1 MVYRISMHW
10 LKFQKQVKFKANFQ
24 AFPALENIED
34 LGRLPV
40 SLGMSSFTIPA
51 FFGKLGMGTSPL
63 ALRKAPKVPKGL
75 KKRKVKE
82 KKRKKKQKTKN
93 KTKQN
98 QKTKTKTKTKKT
110 TKKKK
115 KKERKI
121 YASTRFEPMN
131 SAIHWGSVLHACIHF
146 FLNIQ

>member
-10 LKFQKQVKFKANFQ
+10 LKSQKQLKFKAIFQ
-24 AFPALENIED
+24 AFPALESIDD

-51 FFGKLGMGTSPL
+51 FFGKLSMGTSPL
-63 ALRKAPKVPKGL
+63 PVLRQRKAEKKEG
-75 KKRKVKE
+75 KRKE
-82 KKRKKKQKTKN
+82 QK

-98 QKTKTKTKTKKT
+98 KT
-110 TKKKK
+110 TKTNKQTKK

-121 YASTRFEPMN
+121 
-131 SAIHWGSVLHACIHF
+131 HA
-146 FLNIQ
+146 

>member
-10 LKFQKQVKFKANFQ
+10 LKSQKQVKFKANFQ
-24 AFPALENIED
+24 AFPALESIED

-82 KKRKKKQKTKN
+82 KKRKKKTKKQKTK
-93 KTKQN
+93 QS
-98 QKTKTKTKTKKT
+98 KTKKQKRKQKQ
-110 TKKKK
+110 KKHQRKRK
-115 KKERKI
+115 RKKEK
-121 YASTRFEPMN
+121 YMLQQDSNP
-131 SAIHWGSVLHACIHF
+131 
-146 FLNIQ
+146 